1 MMKRRMKMKKR
12 IMKKRMKELE
22 GIISGMSPDPKKIVV
37 EIHPNLEKRTY
48 HMVTEISQHPI
59 RVFDRPLRK
68 SSEKYMEEVGDV
80 GSRILRETLAVSGV
94 VSVAIYPYE
103 LGVEKGKAFSWDTL
117 EPAILNIL
125 KDVSEKKTKRADTI
139 FSTKERPRPVGMLA

>member
-1 MMKRRMKMKKR
+1 MKKR

-37 EIHPNLEKRTY
+37 GIHPNLERRTY

-59 RVFDRPLRK
+59 HVFDRPLRK

-94 VSVAIYPYE
+94 VSVTIHPYE
-103 LGVEKGKAFSWDTL
+103 LGVEKGKIFSWDTI

-125 KDVSEKKTKRADTI
+125 KDASEKKTKRADTI
-139 FSTKERPRPVGMLA
+139 FSTKEGPRPVGMCA